1 VIFRKESEKKR
12 FEKKHYPVN
21 KKEEG
26 NMKKILQGGILPLL
40 FLTFLSTTV
49 AQSEEI
55 QLDKYQKMAYRVKPA
70 VVQIA
75 VAVAAKIIYQSENS
89 QIQDQTFEG
98 SGGSGFIVNPD
109 GYIVTNGHVVQ
120 LAYEYD
126 KDKEKILNGLLIS
139 FVVRKLQQEKLPVT
153 PQNAKKWIQAHQPR
167 IAQEQSF
174 RKVLI
179 SNGDVYDFEI
189 KKYSPFVMQGG
200 KDVSVIKIEAKDLP
214 IVSLGNSSELKLQQ
228 LVFPFGYPGVASP
241 GPLGEGHPALGG
253 KTALEVSIT
262 RGTVSALKVDYKGVP
277 VIQTDAAI
285 THGNSGGPA
294 CNENGE
300 VIGIST
306 LGSMGKDPYT
316 GQPIEVAGFN
326 FLVPIDTA
334 KEFINEAGVK
344 FNVPSKFNEKYN
356 AALDATWNKEWFTA
370 RDLINS
376 GLVFLPNQ
384 PDLVKLRQ
392 YVEGRISEMGW
403 FTRNWQRNKIAMVSL
418 GVIIL
423 LIAIVG
429 VTFLAKKAPQK
440 GAQPTP
446 QPVRQ
451 PRPTEVASEGETRVE
466 GKFFGSLTLSTA
478 GQMGKS
484 YPIGEKGVVI
494 GREPSQCEI
503 VIPDANVSRVHA
515 WVTIEKNEA
524 VVIDRGSTNGTFVN
538 NNKVEK
544 TKLKSGDVIQL
555 GQKCP
560 TTLIFK
566 A

>member
-1 VIFRKESEKKR
+1 
-12 FEKKHYPVN
+12 
-21 KKEEG
+21 
-26 NMKKILQGGILPLL
+26 MKKIFQIGILSVL
-40 FLTFLSTTV
+40 FLTFFSITL

-55 QLDKYQKMAYRVKPA
+55 QLDKYQRMAYRVKPG
-70 VVQIA
+70 VVQIGLA
-75 VAVAAKIIYQSENS
+75 VVAKIVYQRENS
-89 QIQDQTFEG
+89 QIQDQAFEG

-126 KDKEKILNGLLIS
+126 KDKEKVLNGLMIS
-139 FVVRKLQQEKLPVT
+139 FVVRKLREEKLQVT
-153 PQNAKKWIQAHQPR
+153 PQNAQKWIQAHQPR

-174 RKVLI
+174 RKVFV

-214 IVSLGNSSELKLQQ
+214 VVSLGNSSELKLQQ
-228 LVFPFGYPGVASP
+228 LVFPFGYPGVVDAGP
-241 GPLGEGHPALGG
+241 GGHVALGQ

-277 VIQTDAAI
+277 LIQTDAAI

-306 LGSMGKDPYT
+306 LGSIGKDPYT

-334 KEFINEAGVK
+334 KDFINEAGVK

-356 AALDATWNKEWFTA
+356 AALDATWNKEWFLG

-392 YVEGRISEMGW
+392 HVEGKITEMGW
-403 FTRNWQRNKIAMVSL
+403 FSRNWQRNKIAMISL
-418 GVIIL
+418 VIIIL
-423 LIAIVG
+423 LIVIVG
-429 VTFLAKKAPQK
+429 VTFLVRKTPQK
-440 GAQPTP
+440 AAQPGP

-451 PRPTEVASEGETRVE
+451 PRPGEVAPEGETRVE
-466 GKFFGSLTLSTA
+466 GRALGTLTLSTG
-478 GQMGKS
+478 GQLGKS
-484 YPIGEKGVVI
+484 YPIGEKGLVI
-494 GREPSQCEI
+494 GREPSQCDI
-503 VIPDANVSRVHA
+503 VISDANVSRVHT
-515 WVTIEKNEA
+515 WVTVEKNEV

-544 TKLKSGDVIQL
+544 AKLKSGDVIQM

-566 A
+566 Q

>member
-1 VIFRKESEKKR
+1 
-12 FEKKHYPVN
+12 
-21 KKEEG
+21 
-26 NMKKILQGGILPLL
+26 MKKIFQVGVLL
-40 FLTFLSTTV
+40 ASFLVFFCTTL

-55 QLDKYQKMAYRVKPA
+55 QLDKYQKMAYRVKPG
-70 VVQIA
+70 VVQIVSGV
-75 VAVAAKIIYQSENS
+75 VATILYKTGDSI
-89 QIQDQTFEG
+89 IQDQAG
-98 SGGSGFIVNPD
+98 DGGGGSGFIVNPD
-109 GYIVTNGHVVQ
+109 GYVVTNGHVVEISH
-120 LAYEYD
+120 EYD
-126 KDKEKILNGLLIS
+126 KDKDKVLNNLLIS
-139 FVVRKLQQEKLPVT
+139 FVVKKLQQEKIQVS
-153 PQNAKKWIQAHQPR
+153 PQNYQRWRQEHQPR
-167 IAQEQSF
+167 ITQEKSI

-179 SNGDVYDFEI
+179 SNGDVYDYEI
-189 KKYSPFVMQGG
+189 KKYSPFVGKGG

-214 IVSLGNSSELKLQQ
+214 VVSLGNSSDLKLQQ

-241 GPLGEGHPALGG
+241 DQHFALGQ

-306 LGSMGKDPYT
+306 LGNIGVNYFT
-316 GQPIEVAGFN
+316 GQPMEIAGFN
-326 FLVPIDTA
+326 FLVPVDTA

-356 AALDATWNKEWFTA
+356 AALDATWNKEWFLG

-376 GLVFLPNQ
+376 ALVFLPNQ

-392 YVEGRISEMGW
+392 YVESKISEMGW
-403 FTRNWQRNKIAMVSL
+403 FKRNWQRNKIAMISL
-418 GVIIL
+418 VIIIL
-423 LIAIVG
+423 LIIAVG
-429 VTFLAKKAPQK
+429 VTFMVRKTPQK
-440 GAQPTP
+440 AAQSVAQP
-446 QPVRQ
+446 VLL
-451 PRPTEVASEGETRVE
+451 PRSGEAVSEGQTKVE
-466 GKFFGSLTLSTA
+466 GRILGTLTLSTA
-478 GQMGKS
+478 GQLGQCYS
-484 YPIGEKGVVI
+484 IGEKGLVI

-515 WVTIEKNEA
+515 WVTMEKNEV

-538 NNKVEK
+538 NSKVEK

-566 A
+566 V

>member
-1 VIFRKESEKKR
+1 
-12 FEKKHYPVN
+12 
-21 KKEEG
+21 
-26 NMKKILQGGILPLL
+26 MKKIYQSSIFWLVFFFL
-40 FLTFLSTTV
+40 FSLTT
-49 AQSEEI
+49 AHSEEL
-55 QLDKYQKMAYRVKPA
+55 QLDKYQKMAYRVKPG
-70 VVQIA
+70 VVQIG
-75 VAVAAKIIYQSENS
+75 VAVLAKIVYQRENS
-89 QIQDQTFEG
+89 QIQDQAFDG

-126 KDKEKILNGLLIS
+126 KDKEKVLNGLLIS
-139 FVVRKLQQEKLPVT
+139 FVVRKLREEKLQVT
-153 PQNAKKWIQAHQPR
+153 PQNAQKWIQAHQPR

-174 RKVLI
+174 RKVFI

-241 GPLGEGHPALGG
+241 GPWGEGHPALGG

-326 FLVPIDTA
+326 FLVPVDTA

-344 FNVPSKFNEKYN
+344 FNIPSKFNEKYN
-356 AALDATWNKEWFTA
+356 AALDATWNKEWFLG

-376 GLVFLPNQ
+376 ALVFLPNQ

-392 YVEGRISEMGW
+392 SVEGKISEMGW
-403 FTRNWQRNKIAMVSL
+403 FTRNWQRNKIAMISL
-418 GVIIL
+418 VIIIL
-423 LIAIVG
+423 LIVIVG
-429 VTFLAKKAPQK
+429 VTFLVRKTPQK
-440 GAQPTP
+440 AVQPP
-446 QPVRQ
+446 LQPVRQ
-451 PRPTEVASEGETRVE
+451 PRSGEVAPEGETRVE
-466 GKFFGSLTLSTA
+466 GRILGTLTLSTG
-478 GQMGKS
+478 GQLGKS
-484 YPIGEKGVVI
+484 YPIGEKGLVI

-503 VIPDANVSRVHA
+503 VISDSNVSRVHA
-515 WVTIEKNEA
+515 WVTVEKGEV

-538 NNKVEK
+538 NSKVEK
-544 TKLKSGDVIQL
+544 AKLKSGDVIQM

-566 A
+566 Q

>member
-1 VIFRKESEKKR
+1 MRKIFQLVIFS
-12 FEKKHYPVN
+12 V
-21 KKEEG
+21 
-26 NMKKILQGGILPLL
+26 LSL
-40 FLTFLSTTV
+40 FFFFIPT
-49 AQSEEI
+49 AQSEEL
-55 QLDKYQKMAYRVKPA
+55 QLDKYQRMAYRAKPG
-70 VVQIA
+70 VVQIGLG
-75 VAVAAKIIYQSENS
+75 VVAKIVYLKNNS
-89 QIQDQTFEG
+89 QIQDQAFEG

-126 KDKEKILNGLLIS
+126 KDKEKVLNRLMIS
-139 FVVRKLQQEKLPVT
+139 FVVRKLQQEKIQVT
-153 PQNAKKWIQAHQPR
+153 PENYQKWRQEHQPR
-167 IAQEQSF
+167 IVQEQSI
-174 RKVLI
+174 RKVFI

-228 LVFPFGYPGVASP
+228 LVFPFGYPGVVDAGP
-241 GPLGEGHPALGG
+241 GGHVALGR

-277 VIQTDAAI
+277 LIQTDAAI

-306 LGSMGKDPYT
+306 LGSIGEDPFTGK
-316 GQPIEVAGFN
+316 PIEVAGFN

-344 FNVPSKFNEKYN
+344 YNVPSKFNEKYN
-356 AALDATWNKEWFTA
+356 AALDATWNKEWFSA

-376 GLVFLPNQ
+376 ALVFLPNQ
-384 PDLVKLRQ
+384 PDLIRLRQ
-392 YVEGRISEMGW
+392 FVEGKITEMSW
-403 FTRNWQRNKIAMVSL
+403 FKRNWQKNKIAMVSL
-418 GVIIL
+418 VIIIL
-423 LIAIVG
+423 LIIAVG
-429 VTFLAKKAPQK
+429 VTLVIRKAPQK
-440 GAQPTP
+440 PAQPEL
-446 QPVRQ
+446 QMA
-451 PRPTEVASEGETRVE
+451 RPSRPSAIAPEGETRVE
-466 GKFFGSLTLSTA
+466 GRGFGTLTLNTG
-478 GQMGKS
+478 GQTGKS
-484 YPIGEKGVVI
+484 YPIGEKGLVI
-494 GREPSQCEI
+494 GREPSQCDI
-503 VIPDANVSRVHA
+503 VISDANVSRVHT
-515 WVTIEKNEA
+515 WVTVEKNEV

-544 TKLKSGDVIQL
+544 AKLKSGDVIQL
-555 GQKCP
+555 GQKCA

-566 A
+566 Q

>member
-1 VIFRKESEKKR
+1 
-12 FEKKHYPVN
+12 
-21 KKEEG
+21 
-26 NMKKILQGGILPLL
+26 MKKIFQIGILSVL
-40 FLTFLSTTV
+40 FLTFFSITL
-49 AQSEEI
+49 AQSEEL
-55 QLDKYQKMAYRVKPA
+55 QLDKYQRMAYRVKPG
-70 VVQIA
+70 VVQIGLA
-75 VAVAAKIIYQSENS
+75 VVAKIVYQRENS
-89 QIQDQTFEG
+89 QIQDQAFEG

-126 KDKEKILNGLLIS
+126 KDKEKVLNGLMIS
-139 FVVRKLQQEKLPVT
+139 FVVRKLREEKLQVT
-153 PQNAKKWIQAHQPR
+153 PQNAQKWIQAHQPR

-174 RKVLI
+174 RKVFV

-214 IVSLGNSSELKLQQ
+214 VVSLGNSSELKLQQ
-228 LVFPFGYPGVASP
+228 LVFPFGYPGVVDAGP
-241 GPLGEGHPALGG
+241 GGHVALGQ

-277 VIQTDAAI
+277 LIQTDAAI

-306 LGSMGKDPYT
+306 LGSIGKDPYT

-344 FNVPSKFNEKYN
+344 YNVPSKFNEKYN
-356 AALDATWNKEWFTA
+356 AALEATWNKEWFLG

-392 YVEGRISEMGW
+392 YVEGKITEMGW
-403 FTRNWQRNKIAMVSL
+403 FSRNWQRNKIAMISL
-418 GVIIL
+418 VIIIL
-423 LIAIVG
+423 LIVIVG
-429 VTFLAKKAPQK
+429 VTFLVRKTPQK
-440 GAQPTP
+440 AAQPAP

-451 PRPTEVASEGETRVE
+451 PRPGEVAPEGETRVE
-466 GKFFGSLTLSTA
+466 GRTLGTLTLSTR
-478 GQMGKS
+478 GQLGKS
-484 YPIGEKGVVI
+484 YPIGEKGLVI
-494 GREPSQCEI
+494 GREPSQCDI
-503 VIPDANVSRVHA
+503 VIPDANVSRVHT
-515 WVTIEKNEA
+515 WVTVEKNEV

-544 TKLKSGDVIQL
+544 AKLKSGDVIQM

-566 A
+566 Q

>member
-1 VIFRKESEKKR
+1 
-12 FEKKHYPVN
+12 
-21 KKEEG
+21 
-26 NMKKILQGGILPLL
+26 MKKTNRLAILLGLVL
-40 FLTFLSTTV
+40 FFFSMAI
-49 AQSEEI
+49 AQSEEL
-55 QLDKYQKMAYRVKPA
+55 QLDKYQKMAYRVKPG
-70 VVQIA
+70 VVQIFN
-75 VAVAAKIIYQSENS
+75 VVLAKIAYKQGESILQE
-89 QIQDQTFEG
+89 QAGDG
-98 SGGSGFIVNPD
+98 GGGSGFIVNPD
-109 GYIVTNGHVVQ
+109 GYVVTNGHVVEIS
-120 LAYEYD
+120 YEYD
-126 KDKEKILNGLLIS
+126 KDKEKVLNNLLIA
-139 FVVRKLQQEKLPVT
+139 FVVKKLQQEKIQVSPANY
-153 PQNAKKWIQAHQPR
+153 QKWRQEHQPR
-167 IAQEQSF
+167 IVQEQSI

-179 SNGDVYDFEI
+179 SNGDIYDYEI
-189 KKYSPFVMQGG
+189 KKYSPFVGKGG

-214 IVSLGNSSELKLQQ
+214 VVSLGSSSDLKLQQ

-241 GPLGEGHPALGG
+241 DEHPVLGQ

-277 VIQTDAAI
+277 VVQTDAAI
-285 THGNSGGPA
+285 SHGNSGGPA

-306 LGSMGKDPYT
+306 FGNIGKNYFT
-316 GQPIEVAGFN
+316 GQPMEIAGFN

-356 AALDATWNKEWFTA
+356 AALHATWNKEWFHG

-376 GLVFLPNQ
+376 AWVFLPNQ

-418 GVIIL
+418 VIIIL
-423 LIAIVG
+423 LIVIVG
-429 VTFLAKKAPQK
+429 VTFLVRKTPQK
-440 GAQPTP
+440 TVHPAP

-451 PRPTEVASEGETRVE
+451 PRSAEVAPEGETRVE
-466 GKFFGSLTLSTA
+466 GKFFGTLTLSTG

-484 YPIGEKGVVI
+484 YSISEKGFVI
-494 GREPSQCEI
+494 GREPSQSDI
-503 VIPDANVSRVHA
+503 VISDANVSRVHA

-524 VVIDRGSTNGTFVN
+524 VIIDRGSTNGTFVN

-544 TKLKSGDVIQL
+544 AKLKSGDVIQL

-566 A
+566 Q